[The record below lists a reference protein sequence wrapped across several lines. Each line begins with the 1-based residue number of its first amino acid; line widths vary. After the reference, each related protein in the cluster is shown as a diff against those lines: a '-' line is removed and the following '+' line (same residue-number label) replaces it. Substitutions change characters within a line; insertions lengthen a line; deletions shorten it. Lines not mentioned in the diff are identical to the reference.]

1 VAEGQAVVEALKTW
15 EKSCRITWS
24 SMVMH
29 LLDDATMHNR
39 LDITNFTKKQLKLNI
54 Y

>member
-1 VAEGQAVVEALKTW
+1 
-15 EKSCRITWS
+15 
-24 SMVMH
+24 MVMH

-54 Y
+54 YWSARLVADLIQTSTKPRRL